1 MEMQRLGAAREGS
14 PLEFAR
20 RGDGAGRVRGV
31 ERWLKGCLVRE
42 VEGRWGVERWKDVLG
57 NVGGC

>member
-20 RGDGAGRVRGV
+20 RGDSAGRVRGV
-31 ERWLKGCLVRE
+31 ERWLKGGLARE
-42 VEGRWGVERWKDVLG
+42 VQGRWSSEEWKEVLG
-57 NVGGC
+57 NVGGV